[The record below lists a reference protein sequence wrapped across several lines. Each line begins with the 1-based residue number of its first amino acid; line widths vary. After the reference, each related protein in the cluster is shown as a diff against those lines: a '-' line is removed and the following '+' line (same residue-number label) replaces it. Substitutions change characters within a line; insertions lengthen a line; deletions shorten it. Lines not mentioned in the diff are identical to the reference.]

1 MLASRS
7 AFGETPPR
15 WSFRSSPI
23 GFLSVGSWL
32 PGDRLRMYEGAS
44 VCGVAT
50 VLWVDRTELPLGDS
64 AASRLLDRLDAEWPV
79 G

>member
-1 MLASRS
+1 
-7 AFGETPPR
+7 
-15 WSFRSSPI
+15 
-23 GFLSVGSWL
+23 
-32 PGDRLRMYEGAS
+32 MYEGAS